1 MQPSTDRIAKLQQA
15 LESAGVK
22 AAILESGPAMT
33 FLTGVRWG
41 RSERTFAVVVPAKG
55 TIAYICPGFE
65 ELRARELIGAGADV
79 LVWQE
84 DECPFQKIVQALH
97 DRKVDAGPV
106 AIDDTTRFFVFDGV
120 RKANPRLVLS
130 SAKQVFTTAGVPTQL
145 DTRRRQQ

>member
-1 MQPSTDRIAKLQQA
+1 MSLVLLLLAAPLAVACGYLLLLTVL
-15 LESAGVK
+15 SARPTPL
-22 AAILESGPAMT
+22 ATAEPTA
-33 FLTGVRWG
+33 R
-41 RSERTFAVVVPAKG
+41 FAVVVPAKG

-84 DECPFQKIVQALH
+84 DESPFQKIVQALH

-120 RKANPRLVLS
+120 RQANPRLFFT
-130 SAKQVFTTAGVPTQL
+130 SAKQVFATAGVPTQL
-145 DTRRRQQ
+145 NTRRRQQ